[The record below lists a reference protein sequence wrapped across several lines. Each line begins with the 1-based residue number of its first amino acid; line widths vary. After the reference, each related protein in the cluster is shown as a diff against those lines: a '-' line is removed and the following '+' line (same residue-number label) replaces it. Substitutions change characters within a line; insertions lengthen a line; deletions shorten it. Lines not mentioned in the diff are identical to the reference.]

1 MFTTQFW
8 LIVIGFAQMIGCSW
22 IFSMFLKLEFLLR
35 ATLRRMETMKLQNT
49 IFFVTLRHI

>member
-22 IFSMFLKLEFLLR
+22 IFSMFLKQEFLLR

-49 IFFVTLRHI
+49 IFFVTPRHI

>member
-22 IFSMFLKLEFLLR
+22 IFSMFQKREFLLR
-35 ATLRRMETMKLQNT
+35 VTLRKMETMKLQNT
-49 IFFVTLRHI
+49 ISFVTPRHI

>member
-22 IFSMFLKLEFLLR
+22 IFSMFQKQEFLLR
-35 ATLRRMETMKLQNT
+35 VTLRRMETMKLQNT